1 MNQILKNQL
10 SKRLGL
16 CTSLP
21 RNVVLTSSITSS
33 SSIVVTDLFTCC
45 EVVTWHHLHTRP
57 SQYGCG
63 YGLELVWIRASLQD
77 FAYIDSYPYPTR

>member
-1 MNQILKNQL
+1 MAC
-10 SKRLGL
+10 RLRCRSYEDEL
-16 CTSLP
+16 
-21 RNVVLTSSITSS
+21 RREKYINH
-33 SSIVVTDLFTCC
+33 C